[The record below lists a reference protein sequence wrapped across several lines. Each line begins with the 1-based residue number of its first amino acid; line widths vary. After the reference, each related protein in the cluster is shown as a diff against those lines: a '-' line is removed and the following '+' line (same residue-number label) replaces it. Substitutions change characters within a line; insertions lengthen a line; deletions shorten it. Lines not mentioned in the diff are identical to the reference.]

1 MRDQGGAVVPA
12 RLAPFPAASP
22 PGDPWEGTFSAQSP
36 RFGGGPRAELA
47 TEIRREAIFRA
58 SDRKP
63 LHRKIRL
70 PYHRH
75 MGALGSYLTERRKA
89 LAAKHSGYSIR
100 SVAKRIGIHHSY
112 LSKLERGENA
122 PLTEER
128 ILALARLLGE
138 DSDLLMALSGKL
150 PDRVTALIRANPS
163 VFLETL
169 AALEKG
175 AAAGSAL
182 RNHDQRKRELEELTR
197 LLRDEIRERQVLEAQ
212 LRGQERVQR
221 TILDNLQDVS
231 VTLLDSQFHIL
242 WSNSPVTECPSSILN
257 RPPDDHRVPDAPVGC
272 AEAEGGAF
280 STAWRAMRG
289 RSVQNGTYRSPDG
302 KHWILRS
309 APVFD
314 AQGAVSQIV
323 HMQFEV
329 TGLMQ
334 AKQKLEAS
342 EERWKF
348 ALEGAQEAVWDYDVP
363 SGRLQCSPMWY
374 TMLGY
379 RDGELGQHISQWED
393 LLHPDDRVP
402 ALNMLWAHFRG
413 ETEHFDFEYRLRC
426 SDGSFKW
433 IHSRGKLME
442 RSSNG
447 APVRIIGTHY
457 DMSVRK
463 AAEEQ
468 ILANEAFLE
477 NLLGS
482 IDEGISVIG
491 PDMTVRYANQT
502 MIRWYAEET
511 PVVGRKCHQAFHRL
525 GQCCSRCPA
534 VRTLRTGRNEFEVL
548 EITSST
554 ALRAIEFNS
563 YPIKDAH
570 GAVTGVI
577 VFVRDISSKRQ
588 IQDALADI
596 EDKYHNIYEG
606 APIGMCTVDAKGRF
620 VSMNPSYAR
629 LYGFASPRD
638 MMRSVRSLAELFDSP
653 LDLERLGEMIRS
665 RDEIFGFECRI
676 RRADGSTRWTSRT
689 IRVVRD
695 ARGALRHYDVFVEDI
710 EDRKAL
716 EHLAGASR

>member
-1 MRDQGGAVVPA
+1 M
-12 RLAPFPAASP
+12 S
-22 PGDPWEGTFSAQSP
+22 
-36 RFGGGPRAELA
+36 
-47 TEIRREAIFRA
+47 
-58 SDRKP
+58 
-63 LHRKIRL
+63 
-70 PYHRH
+70 
-75 MGALGSYLTERRKA
+75 ALGSYLTERRKA

-128 ILALARLLGE
+128 IHALARLLGE
-138 DSDLLMALSGKL
+138 DPDLLMALSGKL
-150 PDRVTALIRANPS
+150 PDRITGLIRTNP
-163 VFLETL
+163 VAFLESMS
-169 AALEKG
+169 ALEKVSG
-175 AAAGSAL
+175 IVAVNPVQSL
-182 RNHDQRKRELEELTR
+182 DQRKSELEELTR
-197 LLRDEIRERQVLEAQ
+197 LLRDEIRERQILESQ
-212 LRGQERVQR
+212 LRGQQRVQR
-221 TILDNLQDVS
+221 TILENLQDVS

-242 WSNSPVTECPSSILN
+242 WSNSPVTESPSSILN
-257 RPPDDHRVPDAPVGC
+257 STEHGVLNNQDNKIAS
-272 AEAEGGAF
+272 ESGAF
-280 STAWRAMRG
+280 CTAWRALKSRT
-289 RSVQNGTYRSPDG
+289 VQNGAYRSPDG
-302 KHWILRS
+302 KHWLLRS
-309 APVFD
+309 APVLD
-314 AQGAVSQIV
+314 AQGEVTQIV

-334 AKQKLEAS
+334 AKQALEAS

-363 SGRLQCSPMWY
+363 SGRLQCSPMWF

-379 RDGELGQHISQWED
+379 REGELEPTISQWEA
-393 LLHPDDRVP
+393 LLHPEDRVP
-402 ALNMLWAHFRG
+402 ALNMLSSHFRG
-413 ETEHFDFEYRLRC
+413 ETERYDFEYRLRC

-442 RSSNG
+442 KSATGS
-447 APVRIIGTHY
+447 PVRIIGTHY
-457 DMSVRK
+457 DMSQRK

-482 IDEGISVIG
+482 IDEGISVIA

-534 VRTLRTGRNEFEVL
+534 VRSLRTGCNEFEVL
-548 EITSST
+548 EIMSST

-563 YPIKDAH
+563 YPIKDAQS

-588 IQDALADI
+588 IQQALT
-596 EDKYHNIYEG
+596 EVESKYHSIYEG

-620 VSMNPSYAR
+620 VSMNTSYAR
-629 LYGFASPRD
+629 IYGYASSREMMHSVRSVAELFESPRD
-638 MMRSVRSLAELFDSP
+638 
-653 LDLERLGEMIRS
+653 LEQLGEMIRAQ
-665 RDEIFGFECRI
+665 DEIFGFECSI
-676 RRADGSTRWTSRT
+676 RRADGSARWTSRT

-695 ARGALRHYDVFVEDI
+695 ARGALLHYDVFVEDI
-710 EDRKAL
+710 EARKAL
-716 EHLAGASR
+716 ELLAGSPQ

>member
-1 MRDQGGAVVPA
+1 M
-12 RLAPFPAASP
+12 S
-22 PGDPWEGTFSAQSP
+22 
-36 RFGGGPRAELA
+36 
-47 TEIRREAIFRA
+47 
-58 SDRKP
+58 
-63 LHRKIRL
+63 
-70 PYHRH
+70 
-75 MGALGSYLTERRKA
+75 ALGSYLTERRKA

-128 ILALARLLGE
+128 IHALARLLGE
-138 DSDLLMALSGKL
+138 DPDLLLALSGKL
-150 PDRVTALIRANPS
+150 PDRITGLIRTNP
-163 VFLETL
+163 VAFLESMS
-169 AALEKG
+169 ALEKVSG
-175 AAAGSAL
+175 IVAVNPVQSL
-182 RNHDQRKRELEELTR
+182 DQRKSELEELTR
-197 LLRDEIRERQVLEAQ
+197 LLRDEIRERQILESQ
-212 LRGQERVQR
+212 LREQQRVQR
-221 TILDNLQDVS
+221 TILENLQDVS
-231 VTLLDSQFHIL
+231 VTLLDSHFHIL
-242 WSNSPVTECPSSILN
+242 WSNSPVTESPSSILN
-257 RPPDDHRVPDAPVGC
+257 QQSTEHGVLNNQDNKIAS
-272 AEAEGGAF
+272 ESGAF
-280 STAWRAMRG
+280 CTAWRAMKSRT
-289 RSVQNGTYRSPDG
+289 VQNGAYRSPDG
-302 KHWILRS
+302 KHWLLRS
-309 APVFD
+309 APVLD
-314 AQGAVSQIV
+314 AQGEVTQIV

-334 AKQKLEAS
+334 AKQALEAS

-363 SGRLQCSPMWY
+363 SGRLQCSPMWF

-379 RDGELGQHISQWED
+379 REGELEPTISQWEA
-393 LLHPDDRVP
+393 LLHPEDRVP
-402 ALNMLWAHFRG
+402 ALNMLSSHFRG
-413 ETEHFDFEYRLRC
+413 ETERYDFEYRLRC

-442 RSSNG
+442 KSATG

-457 DMSVRK
+457 DMSQRK
-463 AAEEQ
+463 AAEEL

-482 IDEGISVIG
+482 IDEGISVIA

-534 VRTLRTGRNEFEVL
+534 VRSLRTGCNEFEVL
-548 EITSST
+548 EIMSST

-563 YPIKDAH
+563 YPIKDAQS

-588 IQDALADI
+588 IQQALT
-596 EDKYHNIYEG
+596 EVESKYHSIYEG

-620 VSMNPSYAR
+620 VSMNTSYAR
-629 LYGFASPRD
+629 IYGYASSRE
-638 MMRSVRSLAELFDSP
+638 MMHSVRSVAELFDSP
-653 LDLERLGEMIRS
+653 RDLEQLGEMIRAQ
-665 RDEIFGFECRI
+665 DEIFGFECCI
-676 RRADGSTRWTSRT
+676 RRADGSARWTSRT

-695 ARGALRHYDVFVEDI
+695 TRGALLHYDVFVEDI
-710 EDRKAL
+710 EARKAL
-716 EHLAGASR
+716 ELLAGSPQ

>member
-1 MRDQGGAVVPA
+1 M
-12 RLAPFPAASP
+12 S
-22 PGDPWEGTFSAQSP
+22 
-36 RFGGGPRAELA
+36 
-47 TEIRREAIFRA
+47 
-58 SDRKP
+58 
-63 LHRKIRL
+63 
-70 PYHRH
+70 
-75 MGALGSYLTERRKA
+75 ALGSYLTERRKA

-128 ILALARLLGE
+128 IHALARLLGE
-138 DSDLLMALSGKL
+138 DPDLLMALSGKL
-150 PDRVTALIRANPS
+150 PDRITGLIRTNP
-163 VFLETL
+163 VAFLESMS
-169 AALEKG
+169 ALEKVSG
-175 AAAGSAL
+175 IVAVNPVQSL
-182 RNHDQRKRELEELTR
+182 DQRKSELEELTR
-197 LLRDEIRERQVLEAQ
+197 LLRDEIRERQILESQ
-212 LRGQERVQR
+212 LREQQRVQR
-221 TILDNLQDVS
+221 TILENLQDVS
-231 VTLLDSQFHIL
+231 VTLLDSHFHIL
-242 WSNSPVTECPSSILN
+242 WSNSPVTESPSSILN
-257 RPPDDHRVPDAPVGC
+257 QQSTEHGVLNSQDNKIASEC
-272 AEAEGGAF
+272 GAF
-280 STAWRAMRG
+280 CTAWRAMKSRT
-289 RSVQNGTYRSPDG
+289 VQNGAYRSPDG
-302 KHWILRS
+302 KHWLLRS
-309 APVFD
+309 APVLN
-314 AQGAVSQIV
+314 AQGEVTQIV

-334 AKQKLEAS
+334 AKQALEAS

-363 SGRLQCSPMWY
+363 SGRLQCSPMWF

-379 RDGELGQHISQWED
+379 RDGELEPTISQWEA
-393 LLHPDDRVP
+393 LLHPEDRVP
-402 ALNMLWAHFRG
+402 ALNMLSSHFRG
-413 ETEHFDFEYRLRC
+413 ETERYDFEYRLRC

-442 RSSNG
+442 KSATG

-457 DMSVRK
+457 DMSQRK
-463 AAEEQ
+463 AAEEL

-482 IDEGISVIG
+482 IDEGISVIA

-534 VRTLRTGRNEFEVL
+534 VRSLRTGCNEFEVL
-548 EITSST
+548 EIMSST

-563 YPIKDAH
+563 YPIKDAQS

-588 IQDALADI
+588 IQQALT
-596 EDKYHNIYEG
+596 EVESKYHSIYEG

-620 VSMNPSYAR
+620 VSMNTSYAR
-629 LYGFASPRD
+629 IYGYASSRE
-638 MMRSVRSLAELFDSP
+638 MMHSVRSVAELFDSP
-653 LDLERLGEMIRS
+653 RDLEQLGEMIRAQ
-665 RDEIFGFECRI
+665 DEIFGFECRI
-676 RRADGSTRWTSRT
+676 RRADGSARWTSRT

-695 ARGALRHYDVFVEDI
+695 ARGALLHYDVFVEDI
-710 EDRKAL
+710 EARKAL
-716 EHLAGASR
+716 ELLAGSPQ

>member
-1 MRDQGGAVVPA
+1 M
-12 RLAPFPAASP
+12 S
-22 PGDPWEGTFSAQSP
+22 
-36 RFGGGPRAELA
+36 
-47 TEIRREAIFRA
+47 
-58 SDRKP
+58 
-63 LHRKIRL
+63 
-70 PYHRH
+70 
-75 MGALGSYLTERRKA
+75 ALGTYLTERRKA

-128 ILALARLLGE
+128 IHALARLLGE
-138 DSDLLMALSGKL
+138 DPDLLMALSGKL
-150 PDRVTALIRANPS
+150 PERVTGLIRTNPA
-163 VFLETL
+163 VFLESL
-169 AALEKG
+169 ATLEKG
-175 AAAGSAL
+175 SPLAAVSPIQSL
-182 RNHDQRKRELEELTR
+182 DQRKSELEELTR
-197 LLRDEIRERQVLEAQ
+197 LLRDEIHERQILESQ
-212 LRGQERVQR
+212 LREQQRVQR

-231 VTLLDSQFHIL
+231 VILLDSQFRIL
-242 WSNSPVTECPSSILN
+242 WSNSPVTESPSSILN
-257 RPPDDHRVPDAPVGC
+257 QHDIEHSVLNTRDNKI
-272 AEAEGGAF
+272 EFETGAF
-280 STAWRAMRG
+280 CTAWRAMKSK
-289 RSVQNGTYRSPDG
+289 SVQNGTYRSPDG
-302 KHWILRS
+302 KHWLLRS
-309 APVFD
+309 APVLD
-314 AQGAVSQIV
+314 GQGAVTQIV

-329 TGLMQ
+329 TGIIHARQ
-334 AKQKLEAS
+334 ALEAS

-379 RDGELGQHISQWED
+379 RDGEFEPHFSQWEA
-393 LLHPDDRVP
+393 LLHPEDRVP
-402 ALNMLWAHFRG
+402 ALNMLAAHFRG
-413 ETEHFDFEYRLRC
+413 ETERFDFEYRLRC

-442 RSSNG
+442 KCATG

-457 DMSVRK
+457 DMSERK

-482 IDEGISVIG
+482 IDEGISVIA

-525 GQCCSRCPA
+525 GECCSRCPA
-534 VRTLRTGRNEFEVL
+534 VRSLRTGRNEFEVL
-548 EITSST
+548 EITSSS

-563 YPIKDAH
+563 YPIKDAQS

-588 IQDALADI
+588 IQQALAEV
-596 EDKYHNIYEG
+596 EDKYHSIYEG

-629 LYGFASPRD
+629 LYGYASPRE
-638 MMRSVRSLAELFDSP
+638 MMHSVRSLAELFESP
-653 LDLERLGEMIRS
+653 LDLDLLGEMIRAQ
-665 RDEIFGFECRI
+665 DEILGFECRI

-695 ARGALRHYDVFVEDI
+695 ARGVMRHYDVFVEDI
-710 EDRKAL
+710 EARKAL
-716 EHLAGASR
+716 ELLAAGAQ

>member
-1 MRDQGGAVVPA
+1 M
-12 RLAPFPAASP
+12 S
-22 PGDPWEGTFSAQSP
+22 
-36 RFGGGPRAELA
+36 
-47 TEIRREAIFRA
+47 
-58 SDRKP
+58 
-63 LHRKIRL
+63 
-70 PYHRH
+70 
-75 MGALGSYLTERRKA
+75 ALGTYLTERRKA

-128 ILALARLLGE
+128 IHALARLLGE
-138 DSDLLMALSGKL
+138 DPALLMALSGKL
-150 PDRVTALIRANPS
+150 PERITGLIRTNPA
-163 VFLETL
+163 VFLESL
-169 AALEKG
+169 AALEKE
-175 AAAGSAL
+175 APVTAVSQAQSL
-182 RNHDQRKRELEELTR
+182 DQRKSELEELTR
-197 LLRDEIRERQVLEAQ
+197 LLRDEIHERQILESQ
-212 LRGQERVQR
+212 LREQQRVQR

-231 VTLLDSQFHIL
+231 VTLLDSQFRIL
-242 WSNSPVTECPSSILN
+242 WSNSPVTESPSSFLN
-257 RPPDDHRVPDAPVGC
+257 QHDIDHCVLNTRNNKI
-272 AEAEGGAF
+272 EFETGAF
-280 STAWRAMRG
+280 CTAWRAMKSRT
-289 RSVQNGTYRSPDG
+289 VQNGTYRSPDG
-302 KHWILRS
+302 KHWLLRS
-309 APVFD
+309 APVLD
-314 AQGAVSQIV
+314 AQGTVTQIV

-334 AKQKLEAS
+334 AKQALEAS

-363 SGRLQCSPMWY
+363 SGSLKCSPMWY

-379 RDGELGQHISQWED
+379 REGELEPSVSQWEA
-393 LLHPDDRVP
+393 LLHPEDRVP
-402 ALNMLWAHFRG
+402 ALDMLAAHFRG
-413 ETEHFDFEYRLRC
+413 ETERYDFEYRLRC

-442 RSSNG
+442 RSVTG

-457 DMSVRK
+457 DMSQRK

-482 IDEGISVIG
+482 IDEGISVLA

-502 MIRWYAEET
+502 MTRWYAEEM

-534 VRTLRTGRNEFEVL
+534 VRSLRTGCNELEVL
-548 EITSST
+548 EITSSS

-563 YPIKDAH
+563 YPIKDTQS

-588 IQDALADI
+588 IRQSLAEV
-596 EDKYHNIYEG
+596 EDRYHSIYEG

-629 LYGFASPRD
+629 LYGYASPRE
-638 MMRSVRSLAELFDSP
+638 MMHSVHSVAELFESP
-653 LDLERLGEMIRS
+653 RDLDLLGEMIRTQ
-665 RDEIFGFECRI
+665 DEILGFECRI

-695 ARGALRHYDVFVEDI
+695 AREVMRHYDVFVEDI
-710 EDRKAL
+710 EDRKTL
-716 EHLAGASR
+716 ELLAGRPQ

>member
-1 MRDQGGAVVPA
+1 M
-12 RLAPFPAASP
+12 S
-22 PGDPWEGTFSAQSP
+22 
-36 RFGGGPRAELA
+36 
-47 TEIRREAIFRA
+47 
-58 SDRKP
+58 
-63 LHRKIRL
+63 
-70 PYHRH
+70 
-75 MGALGSYLTERRKA
+75 ALGSYLTERRKA
-89 LAAKHSGYSIR
+89 LAARHSGYSIR

-128 ILALARLLGE
+128 IHALARLLGE
-138 DSDLLMALSGKL
+138 DPDLLMALSGKL
-150 PDRVTALIRANPS
+150 PDRVTALIRAHPS
-163 VFLETL
+163 VFMESL

-175 AAAGSAL
+175 TGPEASQPRSL
-182 RNHDQRKRELEELTR
+182 DQRKNELEELTR

-212 LRGQERVQR
+212 LREQQRVQR

-231 VTLLDSQFHIL
+231 VTLLDSQFRIL
-242 WSNSPVTECPSSILN
+242 WSNSPVTESPSSILN
-257 RPPDDHRVPDAPVGC
+257 RHPEEHCVLDAPGG
-272 AEAEGGAF
+272 AEAEAGAF
-280 STAWRAMRG
+280 STAWRAMRS

-309 APVFD
+309 APVLD

-334 AKQKLEAS
+334 AKQRLEAS

-363 SGRLQCSPMWY
+363 SGRLQCSPMWH

-379 RDGELGQHISQWED
+379 HDGEPPLHISHWED

-413 ETEHFDFEYRLRC
+413 ETERFDFEYRLRC
-426 SDGSFKW
+426 RDGSFKW

-442 RSSNG
+442 KNSTG
-447 APVRIIGTHY
+447 APVRFIGTHY
-457 DMSVRK
+457 DMSERK

-534 VRTLRTGRNEFEVL
+534 VRCLRTGRNESEVL

-577 VFVRDISSKRQ
+577 VFVRDISSRRQ
-588 IQDALADI
+588 IQDALAEI
-596 EDKYHNIYEG
+596 EDKYHSVYEG
-606 APIGMCTVDAKGRF
+606 APIGMCTVDAKGRI

-629 LYGFASPRD
+629 IYGFASPRD
-638 MMRSVRSLAELFDSP
+638 MMRAVRSLAELFESP

-695 ARGALRHYDVFVEDI
+695 ARGKLRHYDVFVEDI
-710 EDRKAL
+710 EERKAL
-716 EHLAGASR
+716 EQLAAACR

>member
-1 MRDQGGAVVPA
+1 M
-12 RLAPFPAASP
+12 S
-22 PGDPWEGTFSAQSP
+22 
-36 RFGGGPRAELA
+36 
-47 TEIRREAIFRA
+47 
-58 SDRKP
+58 
-63 LHRKIRL
+63 
-70 PYHRH
+70 
-75 MGALGSYLTERRKA
+75 ALGSYLTERRKA

-128 ILALARLLGE
+128 IHALARLLGE
-138 DSDLLMALSGKL
+138 DPDLLMALSGKL
-150 PDRVTALIRANPS
+150 PDRITGLIRTNP
-163 VFLETL
+163 VAFLESMT
-169 AALEKG
+169 ALEKVSG
-175 AAAGSAL
+175 IVAVNPVQSL
-182 RNHDQRKRELEELTR
+182 DQRKSELEELTR
-197 LLRDEIRERQVLEAQ
+197 LLRDEIRERQILESQ
-212 LRGQERVQR
+212 LREQQRVQR
-221 TILDNLQDVS
+221 TILENLQDVS
-231 VTLLDSQFHIL
+231 VTLLDSHFHIL
-242 WSNSPVTECPSSILN
+242 WSNSPVTESPSSILN
-257 RPPDDHRVPDAPVGC
+257 QHSTEHGVLNNQDNKIAS
-272 AEAEGGAF
+272 ESGAF
-280 STAWRAMRG
+280 CTAWRAMKSRT
-289 RSVQNGTYRSPDG
+289 VQNGAYRSPDG
-302 KHWILRS
+302 KHWLLRS
-309 APVFD
+309 APVLD
-314 AQGAVSQIV
+314 AQGEVTQIV

-334 AKQKLEAS
+334 AKQALEAS

-363 SGRLQCSPMWY
+363 SGRLQCSPMWF

-379 RDGELGQHISQWED
+379 REGELEPTISQWEA
-393 LLHPDDRVP
+393 LLHPEDRVP

-413 ETEHFDFEYRLRC
+413 ETERYDFEYRLRC
-426 SDGSFKW
+426 GDGSFKW

-442 RSSNG
+442 KSATG

-457 DMSVRK
+457 DMSQRK
-463 AAEEQ
+463 AAEEL

-482 IDEGISVIG
+482 IDEGISVIA

-534 VRTLRTGRNEFEVL
+534 VRSLRTGCNEFEVL
-548 EITSST
+548 EIMSST

-563 YPIKDAH
+563 YPIKDAQS

-588 IQDALADI
+588 IQQALT
-596 EDKYHNIYEG
+596 EVESKYHSIYEG

-620 VSMNPSYAR
+620 VSMNTSYAR
-629 LYGFASPRD
+629 IYGYASSRE
-638 MMRSVRSLAELFDSP
+638 MMHSVRSVAELFDSP
-653 LDLERLGEMIRS
+653 RDLEQLGEMIRAQ
-665 RDEIFGFECRI
+665 DEIFGFECRI
-676 RRADGSTRWTSRT
+676 RRADGSARWTSRT

-695 ARGALRHYDVFVEDI
+695 TRGALLHYDVFVEDI
-710 EDRKAL
+710 EARKAL
-716 EHLAGASR
+716 ELLAGSPQ

>member
-1 MRDQGGAVVPA
+1 M
-12 RLAPFPAASP
+12 S
-22 PGDPWEGTFSAQSP
+22 
-36 RFGGGPRAELA
+36 
-47 TEIRREAIFRA
+47 
-58 SDRKP
+58 
-63 LHRKIRL
+63 
-70 PYHRH
+70 
-75 MGALGSYLTERRKA
+75 ALGSYLTERRKA

-128 ILALARLLGE
+128 IHALARLLGE
-138 DSDLLMALSGKL
+138 DPDLLMALSGKL
-150 PDRVTALIRANPS
+150 PERVTSLIRTNPA
-163 VFLETL
+163 VFLESLST
-169 AALEKG
+169 LEKG
-175 AAAGSAL
+175 SPVSAVSPVQSL
-182 RNHDQRKRELEELTR
+182 DQRKSELEELTR
-197 LLRDEIRERQVLEAQ
+197 LLRDEIHERQILESQ
-212 LRGQERVQR
+212 LREQQRVQR

-231 VTLLDSQFHIL
+231 VILLDSQFRIL
-242 WSNSPVTECPSSILN
+242 WSNSPVTESPSSILN
-257 RPPDDHRVPDAPVGC
+257 QHDTEHSVLNTRGNKI
-272 AEAEGGAF
+272 EFETGAF
-280 STAWRAMRG
+280 CTAWRAMKS

-302 KHWILRS
+302 KHWLLRS
-309 APVFD
+309 APVLD
-314 AQGAVSQIV
+314 GQGAVTQIV

-329 TGLMQ
+329 TGIIQ
-334 AKQKLEAS
+334 ARQALEAS
-342 EERWKF
+342 EERWKY

-379 RDGELGQHISQWED
+379 RDGEFEPHFSQWEA
-393 LLHPDDRVP
+393 LLHPEDRVP
-402 ALNMLWAHFRG
+402 ALNMLAAHFRG
-413 ETEHFDFEYRLRC
+413 ETERFDFEYRMRC
-426 SDGSFKW
+426 NDGSFKW

-442 RSSNG
+442 KSVTG

-457 DMSVRK
+457 DMSQRK

-482 IDEGISVIG
+482 IDEGISVLA

-502 MIRWYAEET
+502 MTRWYAEEM

-534 VRTLRTGRNEFEVL
+534 VRSLRTGRNEFEVL
-548 EITSST
+548 EITSSS

-563 YPIKDAH
+563 YPIKDAQS

-588 IQDALADI
+588 IQQALADV
-596 EDKYHNIYEG
+596 EDKYHSIYEG

-629 LYGFASPRD
+629 LYGYASPRE
-638 MMRSVRSLAELFDSP
+638 MMHSVRSLAELFESP
-653 LDLERLGEMIRS
+653 MDLDLLGEMIRAQ
-665 RDEIFGFECRI
+665 DEILGFECRI

-695 ARGALRHYDVFVEDI
+695 ARGVMRHYDVFVEDI
-710 EDRKAL
+710 EARKAL
-716 EHLAGASR
+716 ELLTADAQ